1 MVDWRTGSMTGDYS
15 KVRYRVPETSVVVA
29 KAINYL
35 IKNGLT
41 DYERCM
47 IVGHSFGNSQYVTN

>member
-1 MVDWRTGSMTGDYS
+1 MTGDYS

-35 IKNGLT
+35 IRNNYT
-41 DYERCM
+41 DYSRCM
-47 IVGHSFGNSQYVTN
+47 IVGHSFGNNIIFSYFLVK